1 MKLWL
6 TVAALSGFLSVAI
19 GAFAAHG
26 LEGRLPEEALA
37 WLATGLRYHMLHV
50 AGLLAVGV
58 LAGQAPTRSLTLA
71 GGGFLLGT
79 LLFSGLLYAMALTG
93 ARWLGMIVPLGGLG
107 FLVGWVA
114 LAYYALSRQ
123 EERT

>member
-26 LEGRLPEEALA
+26 LEGRLPEQALE
-37 WLATGLRYHMLHV
+37 WLSTGLRYHMLHV
-50 AGLLAVGV
+50 AGLLAVGL
-58 LAGQAPTRSLTLA
+58 LAASGPARSLTLA

-79 LLFSGLLYAMALTG
+79 LIFSGLLYTMALTG
-93 ARWLGMIVPLGGLG
+93 ARWLGMIVPLGGLSL
-107 FLVGWVA
+107 LVGWAA
-114 LAYYALSRQ
+114 LAFYALSRKD
-123 EERT
+123 ERT